1 MVINKLKYNKSNIF
15 YYIIMKLVIVESPA
29 KCKKI
34 ESYLGPGYKCVASFG
49 HIREFSNGLK
59 SIDSNNNYKA
69 SYKTIPLKNKYI
81 ANLKKMIDKSTEVI
95 LATDDDREGE
105 AIAWHIC
112 IHFRLPVDRTKR
124 IIFHE
129 ITKKALKNAVNNYTY
144 LDMDKVYAQQS
155 RQILD
160 LIVGYK
166 LSPLLWKYISR
177 NSKLS
182 AGRCQSSAL
191 RLVYD
196 NYKDLL
202 DNNEGSKKYDTVGI
216 FTDNKIEFKLNKH
229 YTDTE
234 KMEEF
239 LIESVEFIHTF
250 TGFKKQILVKKPPS
264 PLITSRL
271 QQLCSNDLGYSPKQ
285 TMRSA
290 QILYENGYITYMR
303 TDSMKY
309 SEDFVKQTKDYIEV
323 NYGKE
328 FLRKDIDKLSENKEK
343 KNGDNVTQD
352 AHEAIR
358 PTDIKRPSISVDS
371 PITVKELR
379 VYLVIYKNA
388 LASCMS
394 DAKFNKITSKI
405 SAPFNAEYSN
415 QEEEV
420 IFPGWKEVYG
430 YDKVNG
436 NYRFLLK
443 MKKGKEEKYHKI
455 TSKMAIKNLKQH
467 YNEAKLIQLLEKKG
481 IGRPST
487 YSSLISKIQDKKY
500 VEKKDVSGVKLKCI
514 NFELIGDELEE
525 KEETNTFGNERN
537 KLVITPT
544 GVLVIEFLLK
554 YFMNIFEY
562 DYTKMM
568 EDKLDKISKGE
579 LIWHSLCS
587 DCDKDL
593 IKNINKIKENSE
605 IKIDEHHSYMIGK
618 YGPVI
623 KYKNGEEIEFKSVKK
638 DIDINKLKNG
648 EYKLEDLII
657 SDKNKPI
664 NNVLGQYKENDVI
677 LKKGKYGLYINYNK
691 KNFSIKGLDKEENDI
706 TLDDV
711 LPYLNGSK
719 NNQNKN
725 ILKQIN
731 KDASVRTGKWGPYV
745 FYKTETMKKPKFIKI
760 PKGTLIEQINEIWLE
775 SKL

>member
-1 MVINKLKYNKSNIF
+1 
-15 YYIIMKLVIVESPA
+15 MKLVIVESPA

-34 ESYLGPGYKCVASFG
+34 EAYLGTGYKCVASFG

-59 SIDSNNNYKA
+59 SIDTNNNYKA
-69 SYKTIPLKNKYI
+69 SYRAIPLKKKYI
-81 ANLKKMIDKSTEVI
+81 TNLKKMIDKSSEVI

-112 IHFRLPVDRTKR
+112 IHFNLPVDRTKR

-129 ITKKALKNAVNNYTY
+129 ITKKALKNAVSNFTY

-160 LIVGYK
+160 LIVGFK

-177 NSKLS
+177 KSKLS

-202 DNNEGSKKYDTVGI
+202 ENNEGTKKYDTVGI
-216 FTDNKIEFKLNKH
+216 FTEKLIEFKLNKH
-229 YTDTE
+229 YTKID
-234 KMEEF
+234 KMSEF
-239 LIESVEFIHTF
+239 LEESVEFIHMF
-250 TGFKKQILVKKPPS
+250 LGVKRQILKKTPPS

-271 QQLCSNDLGYSPKQ
+271 QQLCSNDLNYSPKQ

-309 SEDFVKQTKDYIEV
+309 SEEFVKKTRDYIET
-323 NYGKE
+323 NYGVE
-328 FLRKDIDKLSENKEK
+328 YVRKDINKLYEDKEK
-343 KNGDNVTQD
+343 KKGDNATQD

-358 PTDIKRPSISVDS
+358 PTDITRTSIVVSGSV
-371 PITVKELR
+371 TVKELR
-379 VYLVIYKNA
+379 VYLTIYKNS

-394 DAKFNKITSKI
+394 EAKYNKITSKI
-405 SAPFNAEYSN
+405 SGPFENEYVN
-415 QEEEV
+415 QEEQI
-420 IFPGWKEVYG
+420 IFSGWKEVYG
-430 YDKVNG
+430 YEKEND
-436 NYRFLLK
+436 NYKFLSKL
-443 MKKGKEEKYHKI
+443 KKGSEEKYHKI
-455 TSKMAIKNLKQH
+455 ISKMCIKNLKHH
-467 YNEAKLIQLLEKKG
+467 YNESKLIQLLEKKG

-500 VEKKDVSGVKLKCI
+500 VEKKDVSGVELKCT

-525 KEETNTFGNERN
+525 KEENNVFGNERN
-537 KLVITPT
+537 KLVITPM

-568 EDKLDKISKGE
+568 EDKLDKISKGD
-579 LIWHSLCS
+579 LVWHSLCS
-587 DCDKDL
+587 DCDNDL
-593 IKNINKIKENSE
+593 SVNMKKIKENSG
-605 IKIDEHHSYMIGK
+605 IRIDDEHTYVIGK

-623 KYKNGEEIEFKSVKK
+623 KYEKDGEVEFKNVRK
-638 DIDINKLKNG
+638 DIDVNKLKNG
-648 EYKLEDLII
+648 EYELKDLLVNNN
-657 SDKNKPI
+657 NKSL
-664 NNVLGQYKENDVI
+664 NNVLGRYKDNDVI
-677 LKKGKYGLYINYNK
+677 LKKGRYGLYVNYNS
-691 KNFSIKGLDKEENDI
+691 KNYSIKGLNKEEDEI
-706 TLDDV
+706 ELEDVISYLD
-711 LPYLNGSK
+711 GSK
-719 NNQNKN
+719 TSSGNKN
-725 ILKQIN
+725 VLKQIN
-731 KDASVRTGKWGPYV
+731 EYASVRNGKWGPYV
-745 FYKTETMKKPKFIKI
+745 FYKTSSMNKPKFIKI
-760 PKGTLIEQINEIWLE
+760 PKGTVLSEIDETWLQ

>member
-1 MVINKLKYNKSNIF
+1 
-15 YYIIMKLVIVESPA
+15 MKLVIVESPA

-59 SIDSNNNYKA
+59 SIDSNNNYRA
-69 SYKTIPLKNKYI
+69 SYKAIPLKKKYI
-81 ANLKKMIDKSTEVI
+81 NNLKKMIDKSSEVI

-112 IHFRLPVDRTKR
+112 IHFNLPVDRTKR

-129 ITKKALKNAVNNYTY
+129 ITKSALRNAVNNYTY
-144 LDMDKVYAQQS
+144 LDIDKVNAQQS

-160 LIVGYK
+160 LIVGFK

-196 NYKDLL
+196 NYNDLKD
-202 DNNEGSKKYDTVGI
+202 NEGSKKYDTVGI
-216 FTDNKIEFKLNKH
+216 FTENNIEFKLNKH
-229 YTDTE
+229 YTSTK
-234 KMEEF
+234 KMENF
-239 LIESVEFIHTF
+239 LEESVEFVHTF
-250 TGFKKQILVKKPPS
+250 TGFKNQIIVKTPPN

-271 QQLCSNDLGYSPKQ
+271 QQLCSNELSYSPKQ
-285 TMRSA
+285 TMRCA
-290 QILYENGYITYMR
+290 QVLYENGYITYMR

-309 SEDFVKQTKDYIEV
+309 SEDFVNKTKDYIES

-328 FLRKDIDKLSENKEK
+328 YIRKDINKLSETKEK
-343 KNGDNVTQD
+343 KQGDNATQD

-358 PTDIKRPSISVDS
+358 PTNIMRTSVSVDG
-371 PITVKELR
+371 PISVKELR
-379 VYLVIYKNA
+379 VYLVIYKNS

-394 DAKFNKITSKI
+394 KAKYNKITSKI
-405 SAPFNAEYSN
+405 SAPMNAEYVN

-420 IFPGWKEVYG
+420 IFPGWRKVYG
-430 YDKVNG
+430 YDKDNE
-436 NYRFLLK
+436 NYKFLCNK
-443 MKKGKEEKYHKI
+443 ETGKEENYSKI
-455 TSKMAIKNLKQH
+455 TSKMTIKNLKQH
-467 YNEAKLIQLLEKKG
+467 YNESRLIQLLEKKG

-500 VEKKDVSGVKLKCI
+500 VEKKDVSGIELECT

-525 KEETNTFGNERN
+525 KEERNTFGNERN
-537 KLVITPT
+537 KLVITPM
-544 GVLVIEFLLK
+544 GILVIEFLLK

-579 LIWHSLCS
+579 LVWHKLCF
-587 DCDKDL
+587 DCDNDL
-593 IKNINKIKENSE
+593 MGNIDKINENSE
-605 IKIDEHHSYMIGK
+605 IKIDEDHSYMIGK

-623 KYKNGEEIEFKSVKK
+623 RYKKGDEIKFKSVRK

-648 EYKLEDLII
+648 EYSLKDLLVENN
-657 SDKNKPI
+657 NKSL
-664 NNVLGQYKENDVI
+664 NNSLGKHKDIDVI
-677 LKKGKYGLYINYNK
+677 LKKGKYGLYINYNS
-691 KNFSIKGLDKEENDI
+691 KNYSLKGLDKKEEEIVLNDVI
-706 TLDDV
+706 SYLDE
-711 LPYLNGSK
+711 NKSRI
-719 NNQNKN
+719 NKN
-725 ILKQIN
+725 ILKVISE
-731 KDASVRTGKWGPYV
+731 DASVRTGKWGPYV
-745 FYKTETMKKPKFIKI
+745 YYKTKSMKKPKFIKI
-760 PKGTLIEQINEIWLE
+760 PKGTMTNEIDDNWLA
-775 SKL
+775 SKI